1 MSIDY
6 ITQVVRASSSSKSVD
21 RPAKAKVMISIPIRI
36 FCEEY
41 DS

>member
-21 RPAKAKVMISIPIRI
+21 QPAKANFVKRMIVNI
-36 FCEEY
+36 FCVW
-41 DS
+41 S